1 MNSIK
6 DAKAQ
11 EIPDGIAED
20 AVENDH
26 LPEEEESLAIETDDV
41 DALPSVEDYSSL
53 REAEMQAAL
62 AEIRRRSDA
71 NGGYVTYD
79 EINRI
84 LPQQLV
90 DAVETEQYLKILE
103 QLGVHVI
110 KEEDVASW
118 LAEKAGGRRQEPE
131 CTGDSIRM
139 YMRQMGQTELL
150 SPEEEW
156 QIFKRIENAECECR
170 RIFNRFAF
178 APKMYIGVLDKLE
191 GQNIRFDHVVS
202 DKYEFDRETYV
213 GSIPALRRE
222 LSRAK
227 SPRQNEACL
236 KRLFYSQRILEELYA
251 QVDETMFLP
260 YRRLVRDLVELQ
272 SARASKKRDDRIA
285 KVRGEMA
292 EFEERFGVPG
302 VEFIEDFARLR
313 TALREGQDARTRV
326 IEANLRLVVSI
337 VKRYMNRGLSLLD
350 LIQEGNTGL
359 MKAVEK
365 FEYRRGYKFST
376 YATWW
381 IRQAATRAIADQS
394 RTIRIPVHMVETIHK
409 VVREQKR
416 LLQRLGRE
424 PTESELGQACGM
436 SAHEVLSVKRMA
448 QRPVSLQSKVGD
460 DDACYGDFVPDTTSV
475 DPFQATEGHFLR
487 AQLEAVLETLGERE
501 REVIDYRFGLSD
513 GFNRTLEEVGQFFNV
528 TRERVR
534 QIEAKALRKL
544 RHPRRICMLREY
556 SAKLA

>member
-1 MNSIK
+1 MNSTKDIK
-6 DAKAQ
+6 EQ
-11 EIPDGIAED
+11 EISDRVADD
-20 AVENDH
+20 AVENDR

-41 DALPSVEDYSSL
+41 EALPSVEDYSSL

-79 EINRI
+79 EINCI

-118 LAEKAGGRRQEPE
+118 LAEKAGERRQEPE

-139 YMRQMGQTELL
+139 YMRQMGQAELL

-156 QIFKRIENAECECR
+156 QIFKRIENARCECR

-178 APKMYIGVLDKLE
+178 APKMYAGVLDKLE

-202 DKYEFDRETYV
+202 DKYEFDRETYA

-222 LSRAK
+222 LNRAK

-251 QVDETMFLP
+251 QADETMFLP
-260 YRRLVRDLVELQ
+260 YRRLVRDLVGLQ
-272 SARASKKRDDRIA
+272 SVRASKKRDDRIA
-285 KVRGEMA
+285 KVRGAMA
-292 EFEERFGVPG
+292 EFEEQFGVPG
-302 VEFIEDFARLR
+302 EEFVEDFSRLR

-359 MKAVEK
+359 MKSVEK

-409 VVREQKR
+409 VVREEKR
-416 LLQRLGRE
+416 LLHCLGRE
-424 PTESELGQACGM
+424 PTESELGQACSM
-436 SAHEVLSVKRMA
+436 SAQEVLSVKRMA

-460 DDACYGDFVPDTTSV
+460 DDACYGDFVPDTTSA

-487 AQLEAVLETLGERE
+487 EQLEAVLETLGERE

-513 GFNRTLEEVGQFFNV
+513 GFSRTLEEVGQFFNV

>member
-1 MNSIK
+1 MNSTK
-6 DAKAQ
+6 DIKAQ
-11 EIPDGIAED
+11 EISDRVAED
-20 AVENDH
+20 VVENDR
-26 LPEEEESLAIETDDV
+26 LPEEEESLTIETDDV
-41 DALPSVEDYSSL
+41 EALPSVEDYSSL

-79 EINRI
+79 EINCI

-118 LAEKAGGRRQEPE
+118 LAEKAEGRRQEPE

-139 YMRQMGQTELL
+139 YMRQMGQAELL

-178 APKMYIGVLDKLE
+178 APKMYAGVLDKLE

-222 LSRAK
+222 LNRAK

-251 QVDETMFLP
+251 QADETMFLP

-272 SARASKKRDDRIA
+272 SVRASKKRDDRIA
-285 KVRGEMA
+285 KVRGAMA
-292 EFEERFGVPG
+292 EFEEQFGVPG
-302 VEFIEDFARLR
+302 EEFVEDFSRLR

-359 MKAVEK
+359 MKSVEK

-436 SAHEVLSVKRMA
+436 SAQEVLSVKRMA

-487 AQLEAVLETLGERE
+487 EQLEAVLETLGERE

-513 GFNRTLEEVGQFFNV
+513 GFSRTLEEVGQFFNV

>member
-1 MNSIK
+1 MNSTK
-6 DAKAQ
+6 DIKAQ
-11 EIPDGIAED
+11 EISDRVAED
-20 AVENDH
+20 AVENDR
-26 LPEEEESLAIETDDV
+26 LPEEEESLTIETDDV
-41 DALPSVEDYSSL
+41 EALPSVEDYSSL

-79 EINRI
+79 EINCI

-118 LAEKAGGRRQEPE
+118 LAEKAEGRRQEPE

-139 YMRQMGQTELL
+139 YMRQMGQAELL

-178 APKMYIGVLDKLE
+178 APKMYAGVLDKLE

-222 LSRAK
+222 LNRAK

-251 QVDETMFLP
+251 QADETMFLP

-272 SARASKKRDDRIA
+272 SVRASKKRDDRIA
-285 KVRGEMA
+285 KVRGAMA
-292 EFEERFGVPG
+292 EFEEQFGVPG
-302 VEFIEDFARLR
+302 EEFVEDFSRLR

-359 MKAVEK
+359 MKSVEK

-436 SAHEVLSVKRMA
+436 SAQEVLSVKRMA

-487 AQLEAVLETLGERE
+487 EQLEAVLETLGERE

-513 GFNRTLEEVGQFFNV
+513 GFSRTLEEVGQFFNV

>member
-1 MNSIK
+1 MNSTK
-6 DAKAQ
+6 DIKAQ
-11 EIPDGIAED
+11 EISDRVAED
-20 AVENDH
+20 VVENDR

-41 DALPSVEDYSSL
+41 EALPSVEDYSSL

-139 YMRQMGQTELL
+139 YMRQMGQAELL

-178 APKMYIGVLDKLE
+178 APKMYAGVLDKLE

-222 LSRAK
+222 LNRAK

-251 QVDETMFLP
+251 QADETMFLP

-272 SARASKKRDDRIA
+272 SVRASKKRDDRIA
-285 KVRGEMA
+285 KVRGAMA
-292 EFEERFGVPG
+292 EFEEQFGVPG
-302 VEFIEDFARLR
+302 GEFVEDFSRLR

-359 MKAVEK
+359 MKSVEK

-436 SAHEVLSVKRMA
+436 SAQEVLSVKRMA

-460 DDACYGDFVPDTTSV
+460 DDACYGDFIPDTTSV
-475 DPFQATEGHFLR
+475 NPFQATEGHFLR
-487 AQLEAVLETLGERE
+487 EQLKAVLETLGERE

-513 GFNRTLEEVGQFFNV
+513 GFSRTLEEVGQFFNV

>member
-1 MNSIK
+1 MNSTNDI
-6 DAKAQ
+6 KAQ
-11 EIPDGIAED
+11 EISDRMAED
-20 AVENDH
+20 AVENDR
-26 LPEEEESLAIETDDV
+26 LPEEEESLTIETDDV
-41 DALPSVEDYSSL
+41 EALPSVEDYSSL

-118 LAEKAGGRRQEPE
+118 LSEKAGERRQEPE

-139 YMRQMGQTELL
+139 YMRQMGQAELL

-156 QIFKRIENAECECR
+156 QIFKRIENARCECR

-178 APKMYIGVLDKLE
+178 APKMYAGVLDKLE

-202 DKYEFDRETYV
+202 DKYEFDRETYA

-222 LSRAK
+222 LNRAK

-251 QVDETMFLP
+251 QADETMFLP
-260 YRRLVRDLVELQ
+260 YRRLVRDLVGLQ
-272 SARASKKRDDRIA
+272 SVRASKKRDDRIA
-285 KVRGEMA
+285 KVRGAMA
-292 EFEERFGVPG
+292 EFEEQFGVPG
-302 VEFIEDFARLR
+302 EEFVEDFSRLR

-359 MKAVEK
+359 MKSVEK

-409 VVREQKR
+409 VVREEKR
-416 LLQRLGRE
+416 LLHRLGRE

-436 SAHEVLSVKRMA
+436 RAQEVLSVKRMA

-460 DDACYGDFVPDTTSV
+460 DDACYGDFIPDTTSV

-487 AQLEAVLETLGERE
+487 EQLEAVLETLGERE

-513 GFNRTLEEVGQFFNV
+513 GFSRTLEEVGQFFNV

-544 RHPRRICMLREY
+544 RHPKRICMLREY

>member
-1 MNSIK
+1 MNSTK
-6 DAKAQ
+6 DIKAQ
-11 EIPDGIAED
+11 EISDRVAED
-20 AVENDH
+20 AVENDR

-41 DALPSVEDYSSL
+41 EALPSVEDYSSL

-79 EINRI
+79 EINCI

-139 YMRQMGQTELL
+139 YMRQMGQAELL

-178 APKMYIGVLDKLE
+178 APKMYAGVLDKLE

-213 GSIPALRRE
+213 GLIPALRRE
-222 LSRAK
+222 LNRAK
-227 SPRQNEACL
+227 SPRQNETCL

-251 QVDETMFLP
+251 QADETMFLP

-272 SARASKKRDDRIA
+272 SVRASKRRDDRIA
-285 KVRGEMA
+285 KVRGELA
-292 EFEERFGVPG
+292 EFEEQFGVPG
-302 VEFIEDFARLR
+302 VVFVEEFSRLR

-359 MKAVEK
+359 MKSVEK

-436 SAHEVLSVKRMA
+436 SAQEVLSVKRMA
-448 QRPVSLQSKVGD
+448 QSPVSLQSKVGD

-487 AQLEAVLETLGERE
+487 EQLEAVLETLGERE

-513 GFNRTLEEVGQFFNV
+513 GFSRTLEEVGQFFNV

>member
-11 EIPDGIAED
+11 EISDRVADD
-20 AVENDH
+20 AVENDR

-41 DALPSVEDYSSL
+41 EALPSVEDYSSL

-110 KEEDVASW
+110 KEEEVSSW
-118 LAEKAGGRRQEPE
+118 LAEKAGERRQEPE

-178 APKMYIGVLDKLE
+178 APKMYAGVLDRLE

-222 LSRAK
+222 LNRAK
-227 SPRQNEACL
+227 SPRQNETCL

-251 QVDETMFLP
+251 QADETMFLP

-272 SARASKKRDDRIA
+272 SVRASKKRDDRIA

-292 EFEERFGVPG
+292 EFEEQFGVPRE
-302 VEFIEDFARLR
+302 EFVEDFSRLR
-313 TALREGQDARTRV
+313 AALREGQDARTRV

-359 MKAVEK
+359 MKSVEK

-409 VVREQKR
+409 VVREEKR
-416 LLQRLGRE
+416 LLHRLGRE

-436 SAHEVLSVKRMA
+436 SAQEVLSVKRMA

-487 AQLEAVLETLGERE
+487 EQLKAVLETLGERE

-513 GFNRTLEEVGQFFNV
+513 GFSRTLEEVGQFFNV

>member
-1 MNSIK
+1 MNSTK
-6 DAKAQ
+6 DIKAQ
-11 EIPDGIAED
+11 EISDRVAED
-20 AVENDH
+20 AVENDR

-41 DALPSVEDYSSL
+41 EASPSVEDYSSL

-79 EINRI
+79 EINCI

-110 KEEDVASW
+110 KEEDIASW

-139 YMRQMGQTELL
+139 YMRQMGQAELL

-178 APKMYIGVLDKLE
+178 APKMYAGVLDKLE

-222 LSRAK
+222 LNRAK

-251 QVDETMFLP
+251 QTDETMFLP

-272 SARASKKRDDRIA
+272 SVRASNKRDDRIA
-285 KVRGEMA
+285 KVRGAMA
-292 EFEERFGVPG
+292 EFEEQFGVPG
-302 VEFIEDFARLR
+302 EEFIEDFSRLR

-359 MKAVEK
+359 MKSVEK

-436 SAHEVLSVKRMA
+436 SAQEVLSVKRMA

-460 DDACYGDFVPDTTSV
+460 DDACYGDFIPDTTSV
-475 DPFQATEGHFLR
+475 DPFQATDGHFLR
-487 AQLEAVLETLGERE
+487 EQLEAVLETLGERE

-513 GFNRTLEEVGQFFNV
+513 GFSRTLEEVGQFFNV

-544 RHPRRICMLREY
+544 RHPRRICMLREC

>member
-1 MNSIK
+1 MNSTK
-6 DAKAQ
+6 DIKAQ
-11 EIPDGIAED
+11 EISDRVAED
-20 AVENDH
+20 AVENDR

-41 DALPSVEDYSSL
+41 EALPSVEDYSSL

-79 EINRI
+79 EINCI

-139 YMRQMGQTELL
+139 YMRQMGQAELL

-178 APKMYIGVLDKLE
+178 APKMYAGVLDKLE

-202 DKYEFDRETYV
+202 DKYESDRETYV

-222 LSRAK
+222 LNRAK
-227 SPRQNEACL
+227 SPRQNETCL

-251 QVDETMFLP
+251 QADETMFLP

-272 SARASKKRDDRIA
+272 SVRASKKRDDRIA
-285 KVRGEMA
+285 KVRGAMA
-292 EFEERFGVPG
+292 EFEEQFGVPG
-302 VEFIEDFARLR
+302 EEFVEDFSRLR

-359 MKAVEK
+359 MKSVEK

-436 SAHEVLSVKRMA
+436 SAQEVLSVKRMA
-448 QRPVSLQSKVGD
+448 QKPVSLQSKVGD
-460 DDACYGDFVPDTTSV
+460 DDACYGDFIPDTTSV

-487 AQLEAVLETLGERE
+487 EQLEAVLETLGERE

-513 GFNRTLEEVGQFFNV
+513 GFSRTLEEVGQFFNV